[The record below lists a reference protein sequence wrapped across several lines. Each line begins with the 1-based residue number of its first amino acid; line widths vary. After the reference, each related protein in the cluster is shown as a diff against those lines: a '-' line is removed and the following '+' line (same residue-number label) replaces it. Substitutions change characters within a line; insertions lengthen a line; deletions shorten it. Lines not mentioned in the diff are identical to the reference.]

1 MPARH
6 DLMGKGYFVTAVLAI
21 SKSFCAPE
29 NVAQPSGAYG
39 VATWE
44 QRAAVALQGNKLTP
58 IVT

>member
-1 MPARH
+1 
-6 DLMGKGYFVTAVLAI
+6 MGKGYFVTAVLAI

-29 NVAQPSGAYG
+29 TVAQPSGAYG